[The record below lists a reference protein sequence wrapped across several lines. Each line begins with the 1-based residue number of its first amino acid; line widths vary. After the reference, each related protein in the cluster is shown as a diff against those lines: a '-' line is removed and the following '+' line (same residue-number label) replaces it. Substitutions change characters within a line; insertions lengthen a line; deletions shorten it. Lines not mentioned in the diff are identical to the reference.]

1 VSDQRDP
8 RFDAPRGRPRSPQGR
23 PPPRPQR
30 PGGPVPGP
38 YGGPPPQGRPP
49 RRPAPPPPDSRVPP
63 QRYRADGPPVSSGA
77 RQSAYQGGDVPLLT
91 HDEDAGPTAVVA
103 GPATGGAAV
112 AQHPAPR
119 ADSPRGRT
127 SRKSASPWRRVRRI
141 LYVVLGAALLGPFAA
156 FVVGWLIFPVPTA
169 EQTPLTQVATFTF
182 ADGTTP
188 IATVRPENGNRVL
201 VTLDRVPEHVR
212 EAVLSAED
220 RSFYS
225 NPGFDLVGIGRAVY
239 NQLTGGS
246 GGGSTVTQQ
255 YVKVSTGQDDF
266 SLWRK
271 YKEVILAVKITRE
284 QTKDEILENYLNTIY
299 WGRGASGI
307 QAAAQAYF
315 GKNVEDLTIS
325 EGAMLAGAIQS
336 PSRWDPAKNPE
347 RSQERWAFVL
357 DGMVEQR
364 WITSA
369 ERTQQTFPTTWL
381 PEAPKGGGVP
391 DDDRYHI
398 YDRAVA
404 ELASRGISQEQID
417 TEGLTVTTTVDEPR
431 QKQAVDAVKEKM
443 ERQPD
448 NLRGAL
454 VSIDPRTGAIL
465 AYYGGQNGLGTDYA
479 MALRQPGSSFKPFVL
494 SAALQSGKGIG
505 LGTEYVGTSPKAFPG
520 RAGVVSNVEGVD
532 CERCNAIH
540 AMTNSINTWFYQLG
554 IDVGPQRVA
563 EAAHQAGIPDDL
575 LPDPSGGIALGDK
588 EVHPVDMASA
598 YATFAAEGVYH
609 EPYIVSR
616 VQAADGRVLYER
628 EDPAG
633 RQAVPPQVARNVT
646 EAMLDVADNTDH
658 GLSDGREV
666 AAKTG
671 TVQLQGSD
679 NKDAWM
685 VGFTPSISTA
695 VWIGSDQSDALRT
708 AQKRPIY
715 GSGLPA
721 EIWQEFM
728 DAALRGEPKETFG
741 PFVPIGEAPNA
752 APPVSST
759 QSPDDEDD
767 DEDSSDGD
775 GDSDSDSDSDS
786 DNGSSSDSDRDN
798 GGGSSR
804 DSSDEDRG
812 SSSGNSPSS
821 GSSDG
826 GSSSSSDDQPTANS
840 RQSRTVPA
848 GATDTSDAGPVG

>member
-1 VSDQRDP
+1 M
-8 RFDAPRGRPRSPQGR
+8 
-23 PPPRPQR
+23 
-30 PGGPVPGP
+30 PGP

-49 RRPAPPPPDSRVPP
+49 RRPAPPPDSRVPP

-91 HDEDAGPTAVVA
+91 HDEDSGPTAVVG
-103 GPATGGAAV
+103 GPAPGGAAV

-119 ADSPRGRT
+119 SETRRGRT
-127 SRKSASPWRRVRRI
+127 SGKAASPWRRVRRI
-141 LYVVLGAALLGPFAA
+141 FYVMLGAALIGPFAA

-169 EQTPLTQVATFTF
+169 EQAALTQVATFTF
-182 ADGTTP
+182 ADGQTP

-201 VTLDRVPEHVR
+201 VTLDKVPEHVR

-325 EGAMLAGAIQS
+325 EGAMLAGTIQS

-364 WITSA
+364 WITPE
-369 ERTQQTFPTTWL
+369 ERAQQTFPTSWL
-381 PEAPKGGGVP
+381 PEAPAGGGVP

-398 YDRAVA
+398 YDRAVE
-404 ELASRGISQEQID
+404 ELAAKGITQEQID
-417 TEGLTVTTTVDEPR
+417 TEGLTVTTTVEEPR

-448 NLRGAL
+448 NLRSAL
-454 VSIDPRTGAIL
+454 VSIDPRNGAIL

-505 LGTEYVGTSPKAFPG
+505 LGTEYTGTSPMEFPG
-520 RAGVVSNVEGVD
+520 RAGAVSNVEGVD
-532 CERCNAIH
+532 CERCNAIE

-554 IDVGPQRVA
+554 IEVGPQSVA
-563 EAAHQAGIPDDL
+563 QAAHQAGIPDDL
-575 LPDPSGGIALGDK
+575 LPDPTGGIALGDK

-598 YATFAAEGVYH
+598 YATFAAEGVHH

-633 RQAVPPQVARNVT
+633 RQAVPPQVARNVV
-646 EAMLDVADNTDH
+646 EAMLDVASHTDH
-658 GLSDGREV
+658 ALSDGREV
-666 AAKTG
+666 AGKTG
-671 TVQLQGSD
+671 TVQLQGKD

-695 VWIGSDQSDALRT
+695 VWVGSDQSDALRN
-708 AQKRPIY
+708 AQQRPIY
-715 GSGLPA
+715 GSGLPSD
-721 EIWQEFM
+721 IWQEFM
-728 DAALRGEPKETFG
+728 NAALRGEPKETFG
-741 PFVPIGEAPNA
+741 PFEPIGEAPSA

-759 QSPDDEDD
+759 QSPDDEE
-767 DEDSSDGD
+767 DEDEESSD
-775 GDSDSDSDSDS
+775 GDSDSDSSSDS
-786 DNGSSSDSDRDN
+786 DSDSDRD
-798 GGGSSR
+798 SSR
-804 DSSDEDRG
+804 SSRDSGDSSDEDRSG
-812 SSSGNSPSS
+812 SSSDSSSPFG
-821 GSSDG
+821 GSSDGGSGDGG
-826 GSSSSSDDQPTANS
+826 GSSSSSDDRPTSNS
-840 RQSRTVPA
+840 RQDQSRTVPA
-848 GATDTSDAGPVG
+848 GATDTSDSGPVG